1 MPTLTHILDTSA
13 VLAHYFGEPGAERV
27 SELWRLRTNRI
38 AICALTLPELRTA
51 LERAVS
57 DTEEVE
63 RVFRLYTD
71 ELSVT
76 VPATRSVAESA
87 IALRK
92 VATERLPLVD
102 SIIAACAREESAVLV
117 HRDPHL
123 TTIPQDAVRQLVLP
137 DKA

>member
-1 MPTLTHILDTSA
+1 MPTFTHILDTSA

-27 SELWRLRTNRI
+27 SELWRHRTNRV

-57 DTEEVE
+57 DAEEVD
-63 RVFRLYTD
+63 RAFRLYVD
-71 ELSVT
+71 ELTVT
-76 VPATRSVAESA
+76 RPVPRSVAESA

-102 SIIAACAREESAVLV
+102 SIIAACAKEESAILV

-123 TTIPQDAVRQLVLP
+123 AAIPQDTVRQLVLP

>member
-1 MPTLTHILDTSA
+1 MPRLTHLLDTSA
-13 VLAHYFGEPGAERV
+13 VLAHYFGEAGAEQV
-27 SELWRLRTNRI
+27 SELWRCRTNRI

-51 LERAVS
+51 LERIVP
-57 DTEEVE
+57 DPEEVE
-63 RVFRLYTD
+63 SAFRLYTD
-71 ELSVT
+71 ELTVT
-76 VPATRSVAESA
+76 VPVTRSVAESA
-87 IALRK
+87 MGLRK

-123 TTIPQDAVRQLVLP
+123 ATLPQDAVRQLVLP